1 MFIKIYPE
9 GSDLQERL
17 KVLESIFNLPLV
29 PVAIDNL
36 FWRKK
41 KLIILLL
48 SMIGDKTADTIKKGC
63 FFDLLLFL
71 FDRYLITWYL
81 FS

>member
-9 GSDLQERL
+9 GPDLQERL
-17 KVLESIFNLPLV
+17 KVLEGIFNLSLV
-29 PVAIDNL
+29 PVAIDNF

-48 SMIGDKTADTIKKGC
+48 SMIGDW
-63 FFDLLLFL
+63 DLYSKIGPL
-71 FDRYLITWYL
+71 RAEII
-81 FS
+81 